1 MVFSVVTNYP
11 WATLPF
17 PAHGGHTMTEPIESF
32 AALQLPPFLLSAL
45 ADVGY
50 ENPSPIQAACIPLFL
65 AGRDLIGEAQTGTGK
80 TAAFALPLLAQLDL
94 KNKSPQALVLT
105 PTRELAIQVAEAF
118 QKYAHHMPGFHVLPV
133 YGGQSMVIQLRA
145 LSRGA
150 HVIVGTPGR
159 IMDHLERKS
168 LNLDNLRTLV
178 LDEAD
183 EMLRMGFID
192 DVEWILEHTPATRQT
207 ALFSATMPDP
217 IRRIAQRYLRE
228 PEQVKIRSATTT
240 VAAIQQRYWQVR
252 GADKL
257 EALTRMLEVEE
268 EFEAA
273 LIFVRTK
280 IATVD
285 LAEKLEARGYAAA
298 ALNGDMTQGLREQ
311 VIERLKSGSLDIV
324 VATDVAARGIDV
336 PRISHVIN
344 YDVPYDTE
352 AYVHRIGRT
361 GRAGRTGV
369 AILFIAPREMRMLK
383 AIETATRARIEPIA
397 LPTRGEVAEKRVS
410 QFKQQILDVFAEEN
424 LDFFY
429 EVVRRM
435 ESEENLAARQIA
447 AALAF
452 LAQRER
458 PLRPEG
464 LDAPEYPAAPPR
476 PERPAYPERSER
488 PARAERP
495 PYAERGARPE
505 RAERPAKAEWTER
518 PAKTEWSE
526 RPPRPERE
534 PRAPREVRHFAD
546 GQLARYRIEVGRN
559 QGVLPKEIVGAI
571 ANEGGIEGRFIGQIH
586 LFDDYST
593 VELPAGLPADLM
605 DILSR
610 TRVRQAPL
618 KIRLAEVGEGDTR
631 PKSPWSDKAEKRP
644 YTGDRPRQPG
654 KEWSAKPPYR
664 SDKKPAPHGHS
675 HSPHGTVE
683 KKPAGKTFSKSKKY

>member
-1 MVFSVVTNYP
+1 MSAFMAN
-11 WATLPF
+11 
-17 PAHGGHTMTEPIESF
+17 HGLSGNIMTQSIESIESF
-32 AALQLPPFLLSAL
+32 AALQLPAPLLTAL

-50 ENPSPIQAACIPLFL
+50 ETPSPIQAACIPILL

-80 TAAFALPLLAQLDL
+80 TAAFALPLLARLDL
-94 KNKSPQALVLT
+94 AKKVPQALVLT

-145 LSRGA
+145 LSRGP

-159 IMDHLERKS
+159 VMDHLERKS
-168 LNLDNLRTLV
+168 LNLNRLSTLV

-192 DVEWILEHTPATRQT
+192 DVEWILEHTPKERQT

-240 VAAIQQRYWQVR
+240 VAAIKQRYWQVR

-280 IATVD
+280 TATVD
-285 LAEKLEARGYAAA
+285 LAEKLEARGYEAA

-324 VATDVAARGIDV
+324 VATDVAARGLDV

-352 AYVHRIGRT
+352 SYVHRIGRT
-361 GRAGRTGV
+361 GRAGRTGN
-369 AILFIAPREMRMLK
+369 AILFVAPREMRMLK
-383 AIETATRARIEPIA
+383 AIERATRQPIEPIQ
-397 LPTRGEVAEKRVS
+397 LPTRGAVAERRVT
-410 QFKQQILDVFAEEN
+410 QFKQQILDVLGEEN

-435 ESEENLAARQIA
+435 ESEENVATRQIA

-458 PLRPEG
+458 PLQPDG
-464 LDAPEYPAAPPR
+464 VDVPEYPAAPPR
-476 PERPAYPERSER
+476 PERPAF
-488 PARAERP
+488 AERT
-495 PYAERGARPE
+495 ERGDRT
-505 RAERPAKAEWTER
+505 ERPAKAEWTER
-518 PAKTEWSE
+518 PPRAE
-526 RPPRPERE
+526 RPPREARE
-534 PRAPREVRHFAD
+534 PRTFAAD
-546 GQLARYRIEVGRN
+546 QVVRYRIEVGRN
-559 QGVLPKEIVGAI
+559 QGALPKEIVGAI
-571 ANEGGIEGRFIGQIH
+571 ANEGGIEGKLIGQIN

-593 VELPAGLPADLM
+593 VELPSLPPEVL
-605 DILSR
+605 DILKR
-610 TRVRQAPL
+610 TRVRQLPL
-618 KIRLAEVGEGDTR
+618 KIRVAEVGEGDVRR
-631 PKSPWSDKAEKRP
+631 PPAKPRWDKERVPARESPRKSPWETQTQERRPASAEFP
-644 YTGDRPRQPG
+644 
-654 KEWSAKPPYR
+654 SKPPYR
-664 SDKKPAPHGHS
+664 S
-675 HSPHGTVE
+675 E
-683 KKPAGKTFSKSKKY
+683 KKPKPFGKPADKPPVKKRPY

>member
-1 MVFSVVTNYP
+1 
-11 WATLPF
+11 
-17 PAHGGHTMTEPIESF
+17 MTEPIETF
-32 AALQLPPFLLSAL
+32 AALDLPPALLTVL

-50 ENPSPIQAACIPLFL
+50 ETPSPIQAACIPLFL

-80 TAAFALPLLAQLDL
+80 TAAFALPLLAKLNL
-94 KNKSPQALVLT
+94 ARKVPQALVLT

-118 QKYAHHMPGFHVLPV
+118 QKYAHNMPGFHVLPV

-145 LSRGA
+145 LQRGA

-168 LNLDNLRTLV
+168 LNLDGLQTLV

-240 VAAIQQRYWQVR
+240 VAAISQRYWQVR

-285 LAEKLEARGYAAA
+285 LAERLEARGYEAA

-352 AYVHRIGRT
+352 SYVHRIGRT
-361 GRAGRTGV
+361 GRAGRPGV

-383 AIETATRARIEPIA
+383 AIEQATRARIEPIQ
-397 LPTRGEVAEKRVS
+397 LPTRGEVAERRVV
-410 QFKQQILDVFAEEN
+410 QFKQQILDVLGEEN
-424 LDFFY
+424 LDFFF

-435 ESEENLAARQIA
+435 ESEENLATRQIA

-458 PLRPEG
+458 PLQPDG
-464 LDAPEYPAAPPR
+464 VDVPAPPQYPAAPVR
-476 PERPAYPERSER
+476 AERPAPVHTER

-495 PYAERGARPE
+495 AYP
-505 RAERPAKAEWTER
+505 ERPAFADRGERPAPARADRPPFAERNEHSER
-518 PAKTEWSE
+518 PAKTEWTE
-526 RPPRPERE
+526 RPPRTER
-534 PRAPREVRHFAD
+534 PQRESRPLAA
-546 GQLARYRIEVGRN
+546 GPLARYRIEVGRN
-559 QGVLPKEIVGAI
+559 QGALPKEIVGAI
-571 ANEGGIEGRFIGQIH
+571 ANEGGIDGKLIGQIN

-593 VELPAGLPADLM
+593 VELPANLPADIM
-605 DILSR
+605 DTLTR
-610 TRVRQAPL
+610 TRVRQCQL
-618 KIRLAEVGEGDTR
+618 KIRLAEVGEGDSPR
-631 PKSPWSDKAEKRP
+631 PPRPPRPSSPWSDKADGGEKRP
-644 YTGDRPRQPG
+644 FTGDRPRQ
-654 KEWSAKPPYR
+654 EWSAKPPFR
-664 SDKKPAPHGHS
+664 GDKKPAS
-675 HSPHGTVE
+675 SPHARTE
-683 KKPAGKTFSKSKKY
+683 NKPAGKPYGKTFAKPFTKPKKY

>member
-1 MVFSVVTNYP
+1 
-11 WATLPF
+11 
-17 PAHGGHTMTEPIESF
+17 MTESIDSF
-32 AALQLPPFLLSAL
+32 AALQLPAPLLSAL
-45 ADVGY
+45 AEVGY
-50 ENPSPIQAACIPLFL
+50 ETPSPIQAACIPLFL
-65 AGRDLIGEAQTGTGK
+65 AGRDLLGEAQTGTGK

-94 KNKSPQALVLT
+94 ADKRPQALVLT

-118 QKYAHHMPGFHVLPV
+118 QKYAHHMPGFHVLPI

-150 HVIVGTPGR
+150 HIIVGTPGR
-159 IMDHLERKS
+159 VMDHLERKS
-168 LNLDNLRTLV
+168 LSLEGLRTLV

-228 PEQVKIRSATTT
+228 PQQVKIRSATTT
-240 VAAIQQRYWQVR
+240 VATIRQKYWQVR

-268 EFEAA
+268 DFDAA
-273 LIFVRTK
+273 IIFVRTK
-280 IATVD
+280 IATVE
-285 LAEKLEARGYAAA
+285 LAEKLEARGYEAA
-298 ALNGDMTQGLREQ
+298 ALSGDLTQGLREQ

-336 PRISHVIN
+336 PRVSHVIN

-369 AILFIAPREMRMLK
+369 AILFVAPREMRMLK
-383 AIETATRARIEPIA
+383 AIERATRQPIEPIS
-397 LPTRGEVAEKRVS
+397 LPTRGEVAERRIA
-410 QFKQQILDVFAEEN
+410 QFKQQIVDVLAEEN

-435 ESEENLAARQIA
+435 EGEDNLATRQIA

-458 PLRPEG
+458 PLQPEG
-464 LDAPEYPAAPPR
+464 LEAPFAPAAPLR
-476 PERPAYPERSER
+476 AAPAER
-488 PARAERP
+488 PAREPHTEQAER
-495 PYAERGARPE
+495 E
-505 RAERPAKAEWTER
+505 ERPVRKER
-518 PAKTEWSE
+518 KEA
-526 RPPRPERE
+526 
-534 PRAPREVRHFAD
+534 APRRD
-546 GQLARYRIEVGRN
+546 LAGPVVRYRIEVGKN
-559 QGVLPKEIVGAI
+559 QGALPKEIVGAI
-571 ANEGGIEGRFIGQIH
+571 ANEGGIDGKLIGQIN

-593 VELPAGLPADLM
+593 VELPELPAD
-605 DILSR
+605 ILDVLRR
-610 TRVRQAPL
+610 TRVRQIPL
-618 KIRLAEVGEGDTR
+618 KIRPAAAGEGEK
-631 PKSPWSDKAEKRP
+631 PKFDKAR
-644 YTGDRPRQPG
+644 RPREADAARPRRPAG
-654 KEWSAKPPYR
+654 ADFSSRPPR
-664 SDKKPAPHGHS
+664 SS
-675 HSPHGTVE
+675 E
-683 KKPAGKTFSKSKKY
+683 KKPKPSGEWKSKTTSKPQGKPDAKPSGKKRAY

>member
-1 MVFSVVTNYP
+1 M
-11 WATLPF
+11 L
-17 PAHGGHTMTEPIESF
+17 
-32 AALQLPPFLLSAL
+32 
-45 ADVGY
+45 
-50 ENPSPIQAACIPLFL
+50 
-65 AGRDLIGEAQTGTGK
+65 GEAQTGTGK
-80 TAAFALPLLAQLDL
+80 TAAFALPLLARLDL
-94 KNKSPQALVLT
+94 AKKVPQALVLT

-150 HVIVGTPGR
+150 HIIVGTPGR
-159 IMDHLERKS
+159 IMDHLNRKS
-168 LNLDNLRTLV
+168 LNLDGLQTLV

-192 DVEWILEHTPATRQT
+192 DVEWILEHIPAARQT

-240 VAAIQQRYWQVR
+240 VAAIKQRYWQVR

-280 IATVD
+280 LATVD
-285 LAEKLEARGYAAA
+285 LAEKLEARGYEAA

-311 VIERLKSGSLDIV
+311 VVERLKSGSLDIV
-324 VATDVAARGIDV
+324 VATDVAARGLDV

-361 GRAGRTGV
+361 GRAGRTGN
-369 AILFIAPREMRMLK
+369 AILFVAPREMRMLK
-383 AIETATRARIEPIA
+383 AIERATRQPIEAI
-397 LPTRGEVAEKRVS
+397 LMPTRGEVAERRVT
-410 QFKQQILDVFAEEN
+410 QFKQQILDVLGEEN

-435 ESEENLAARQIA
+435 ESEENIATRQIA

-458 PLRPEG
+458 PLQPVG
-464 LDAPEYPAAPPR
+464 VDAPEYPVAPPR
-476 PERPAYPERSER
+476 PERPAYMDRGERSDRSEPVER
-488 PARAERP
+488 S
-495 PYAERGARPE
+495 
-505 RAERPAKAEWTER
+505 AKAEWTER
-518 PAKTEWSE
+518 PPRAE
-526 RPPRPERE
+526 RPQRE
-534 PRAPREVRHFAD
+534 PRTFTAGKVV
-546 GQLARYRIEVGRN
+546 RYRIEVGRN
-559 QGVLPKEIVGAI
+559 QGALPKEIVGAI
-571 ANEGGIEGRFIGQIH
+571 ANEGGIEGKLIGQIN

-593 VELPAGLPADLM
+593 VELPELPAEVL
-605 DILSR
+605 DILKR
-610 TRVRQAPL
+610 TRVRQLPL
-618 KIRLAEVGEGDTR
+618 KIRVAEAGEGETR
-631 PKSPWSDKAEKRP
+631 RPPAKPRRDQDREPAKGSPWEARERRP
-644 YTGDRPRQPG
+644 ASTDF
-654 KEWSAKPPYR
+654 SAKPPYR
-664 SDKKPAPHGHS
+664 GDKKPAGEWQ
-675 HSPHGTVE
+675 GRG
-683 KKPAGKTFSKSKKY
+683 AGKAATGTGKPTAKKRPY